1 MNQSSEH
8 GISSGERK
16 TRNNMWWILILG
28 IWGLL
33 LLFYVIK
40 MAITEA
46 KEEAGDIE
54 RASGKNAS

>member
-1 MNQSSEH
+1 
-8 GISSGERK
+8 
-16 TRNNMWWILILG
+16 MWWILVLE

-46 KEEAGDIE
+46 KEETNDIE
-54 RASGKNAS
+54 RANQTK

>member
-28 IWGLL
+28 IWDLL

-40 MAITEA
+40 MSITEV
-46 KEEAGDIE
+46 KEEVSDIE
-54 RASGKNAS
+54 RASGNK